1 MLSSPITHSLHV
13 YDIVCGVSNRDFVF
27 KPLHT
32 AMTFGGGGD
41 PDPDD
46 QGATAAA
53 AGTAAGGGGGGAGGA
68 GGAGAGAA
76 AEAALATAARGALAV
91 RMEWMWQ
98 DAGFGSAL
106 AKKNPLRWSGGT
118 AVEVAASLRAH
129 GVGKKAQKPVL
140 LRIEAGGGG
149 GSGGEGRSSTGAG
162 ARASLNLNRSALLRE
177 VRKRLLL
184 RCHFD
189 TKTNFFTKTGSGQT
203 QERLKKRAAFLK

>member
-1 MLSSPITHSLHV
+1 MLSFFITHSLHV

-53 AGTAAGGGGGGAGGA
+53 AGTAAGGGGGGA
-68 GGAGAGAA
+68 
-76 AEAALATAARGALAV
+76 EAALATAARGALAV

-106 AKKNPLRWSGGT
+106 AKKNRLRWSGGT
-118 AVEVAASLRAH
+118 AVEAAASLRAH

-140 LRIEAGGGG
+140 LRIEAGGGSG

-189 TKTNFFTKTGSGQT
+189 TKTNFFTKTGSGQHRKDSKR
-203 QERLKKRAAFLK
+203 ERRF

>member
-32 AMTFGGGGD
+32 AMTFGGGGH

-46 QGATAAA
+46 QGATVAA
-53 AGTAAGGGGGGAGGA
+53 AGTAAGGGGGG
-68 GGAGAGAA
+68 

-140 LRIEAGGGG
+140 LRIEAGGGSG

-189 TKTNFFTKTGSGQT
+189 TKTNFFYQDRLGTT